1 MFSIPESARNRFGNT
16 TEDVSLAG
24 QALQAFR
31 PVPSRNKG
39 FAYQPAKMLGMRA
52 NPFTI
57 QKGHEVRP
65 GQMPPMSRPKTVS
78 AADQSCLASK
88 ALVR

>member
-1 MFSIPESARNRFGNT
+1 M
-16 TEDVSLAG
+16 
-24 QALQAFR
+24 
-31 PVPSRNKG
+31 G
-39 FAYQPAKMLGMRA
+39 FAYQPAKILGIRA

-65 GQMPPMSRPKTVS
+65 RQMPPMSPPKTVS